1 MPERLTEC
9 LTRRGLLDPA
19 RGQEAIERQVL
30 LGGALDTCLLEMRLV
45 PEPALLDAMAA
56 AYGLATATPAEVTCP
71 LDTLASRAFPEQWAK
86 KHCLAPLTLDADRY
100 VLTVLSPAPPDVNL
114 LVRLGE
120 LLELTIRPLL
130 TAEYRV
136 HQRLSLLYDE
146 KPPERFR
153 ALIEQ
158 VADQASLSPRAMAS
172 ELSSP
177 RIIARPLTFGEAV
190 TRLKEARD
198 RDEIVHTA
206 LAYAHRDLD
215 YAAMFIVHDG
225 RLDGWAAAGGGSA
238 DVAQASLSLKVE
250 SAFKVVLDT
259 HAHYLGPLPSDPTHN
274 DLLASIGRVHPR
286 AALIVPI
293 RIKGRTIALMYGE
306 NGPRTIAPRL
316 AADLMLFTTHVQGA
330 LEGLLVRKKV
340 ASLSELQRAGDS
352 QVPAPQLEV
361 LSSQPDT
368 PRSELEIPP
377 PVIEHSTESALEEVI
392 ELAEVV
398 LESEPAMQAIGEHDT
413 PLVVRE
419 VDEDT
424 DRLAARGLTP
434 RRTGYKI
441 IKGEDSEDLD
451 GGLANLVETTGPLIP
466 APITPREGLL
476 ARITSGGYAAASPL
490 PREATPVSRSQDIV
504 PPAAFLPKFQA
515 PEEHFEPTF
524 EPPVESDDLPEL
536 HLAPPEPD
544 TDALAVAYTPQSDD
558 WSPVQVDQ
566 EAVRAEVDE
575 VPPEA
580 TNAFASAVLA
590 EGSDGALI
598 DELDQIPIDE
608 EPSDEEPSD
617 DVDAPEEIHVEEPE
631 PEPEPPGL
639 VAPNLPDSTTPMAM
653 ITNGLVARDH
663 GIVLDMKTAIEAL
676 PANTSSPDNADS
688 WDAVSV
694 ETWDEGAQKAQREM
708 RASLV
713 EDSTLPD
720 LSAEAWIRASSDL
733 VKPRPLPPEVM
744 ERAAMEVAEDPVP
757 LTRTRPIV
765 DAEAAEA
772 AADAQAAVAPADDE
786 PVPLTRMTSQIVRP
800 RSLIALPTQQPE
812 PARTERDVPEHRRD
826 ALLRPPTPAFPTP
839 AVQPRLPSGI
849 RSQPPAPAAQ
859 VQEQAPLPGKLV
871 APELATDPKI
881 ARAAQVEAEINGLL
895 ARLET
900 YEPTARRQAREAL
913 IAMGP
918 YVIPKLMERFP
929 GQVAL
934 DPFAPSATTLPPFV
948 DCGELLA
955 ILAAFGVDAHPYV
968 VRRLDAPDALQRF
981 FATYFY
987 AAVYAPDAIPR
998 LVQRLHDEEPR
1009 VCMLA
1014 ARTLF
1019 AYRELPEFASVL
1031 EHLHGRLD
1039 ATSLTARKHAA
1050 YLIGL
1055 FRDVSAVPLLIG
1067 LFDKKDKAMFD
1078 AAEGALAEITKQR
1091 IGPNAKKWRSWWSK
1105 NQARSRIGWL
1115 VDGLGSKEASMRR
1128 SSAEELRA
1136 VTGVDF
1142 GYDEDAPRKHRE
1154 DARQRWVKWWNDQY
1168 ALHKGRPDGDPAST

>member
-9 LTRRGLLDPA
+9 LIRRGLLDPA
-19 RGQEAIERQVL
+19 RGREAIERQVL

-56 AYGLATATPAEVTCP
+56 AYGLATATAAEVTCP

-86 KHCLAPLTLDADRY
+86 KHGLAPLTLDADRF

-158 VADQASLSPRAMAS
+158 VADHTSLLPRAMAS
-172 ELSSP
+172 EHSSM
-177 RIIARPLTFGEAV
+177 RVIARPLTFGEAV

-198 RDEIVHTA
+198 RDDIVHTA

-215 YAAMFIVHDG
+215 YAAMFIVHEN
-225 RLDGWAAAGGGSA
+225 RLDGWAAAGGGA
-238 DVAQASLSLKVE
+238 QDVTQASLSLKQE
-250 SAFKVVLDT
+250 SAFKVVLDSQ
-259 HAHYLGPLPSDPTHN
+259 AHYLGPLPSDHTHN
-274 DLLASIGRVHPR
+274 DLLARMGRSHPR
-286 AALIVPI
+286 AALIIPI

-330 LEGLLVRKKV
+330 LEGLLVRRR
-340 ASLSELQRAGDS
+340 ASLSELSRPAEA
-352 QVPAPQLEV
+352 PAPVRELEV
-361 LSSQPDT
+361 ISSQPDT
-368 PRSELEIPP
+368 PRSELMAPM
-377 PVIEHSTESALEEVI
+377 PVVENTTESALEEVI

-398 LESEPAMQAIGEHDT
+398 LEHEHEAEIQAAEAQNVRDTQENAESQAIGEHDT
-413 PLVVRE
+413 PVSVQNP

-424 DRLAARGLTP
+424 DRLAARGLMP
-434 RRTGYKI
+434 RRTNYSI
-441 IKGEDSEDLD
+441 RKGDDSEELSD
-451 GGLANLVETTGPLIP
+451 GPPTLVERTGPVIP
-466 APITPREGLL
+466 PSTPREGLL
-476 ARITSGGYAAASPL
+476 ARITSGVHSTASL
-490 PREATPVSRSQDIV
+490 QTPVPARPIEAPATEERPRLQDIV
-504 PPAAFLPKFQA
+504 PPAAFLPKLEQGMPASFD
-515 PEEHFEPTF
+515 PFEPHFE
-524 EPPVESDDLPEL
+524 EPVESGDLPHM
-536 HLAPPEPD
+536 HLAPPEQD
-544 TDALAVAYTPQSDD
+544 TDSLAVAYTPQSDD
-558 WSPVQVDQ
+558 WSPVQVERDDRVQ
-566 EAVRAEVDE
+566 EAEN

-580 TNAFASAVLA
+580 TNAFASALLA
-590 EGSDGALI
+590 EGADGALI
-598 DELDQIPIDE
+598 DELDEIPIDE
-608 EPSDEEPSD
+608 EEEPQVED
-617 DVDAPEEIHVEEPE
+617 RTEPVGLIAPDLPQNGAEIT
-631 PEPEPPGL
+631 
-639 VAPNLPDSTTPMAM
+639 APS
-653 ITNGLVARDH
+653 NGLVARDH
-663 GIVLDMKTAIEAL
+663 AIVLDMKTAIEAL
-676 PANTSSPDNADS
+676 PKNAGTLDNADS

-694 ETWDEGAQKAQREM
+694 ETWDDGAQKAAKEM

-733 VKPRPLPPEVM
+733 VKPRALPPEVM
-744 ERAAMEVAEDPVP
+744 ERAAMEVAEEPLP

-772 AADAQAAVAPADDE
+772 AADARAVEDE

-800 RSLIALPTQQPE
+800 RSLIP
-812 PARTERDVPEHRRD
+812 
-826 ALLRPPTPAFPTP
+826 
-839 AVQPRLPSGI
+839 LPSAGEAK
-849 RSQPPAPAAQ
+849 REMPS
-859 VQEQAPLPGKLV
+859 EGTEPLPGKLV

-881 ARAAQVEAEINGLL
+881 ARAAQLENEINGLL

-900 YEPTARRQAREAL
+900 YEPTARRGAREQL
-913 IAMGP
+913 IGMGP

-934 DPFAPSATTLPPFV
+934 DPFAPAATTLPPFV
-948 DCGELLA
+948 ECGELLA

-1019 AYRELPEFASVL
+1019 AYRELPEFAAVL
-1031 EHLHGRLD
+1031 EHLHGRLE
-1039 ATSLTARKHAA
+1039 ATSLAARKHAA

-1055 FRDVSAVPLLIG
+1055 FRDVSAVPLLIN
-1067 LFDKKDKAMFD
+1067 LFDRKDKAMFE

-1091 IGPNAKKWRSWWSK
+1091 LGPNVKKWRSWWSK

-1115 VDGLGSKEASMRR
+1115 IDGLGSKEASMRR

-1154 DARQRWVKWWNDQY
+1154 DARVRWVRWWNDQY
-1168 ALHKGRPDGDPAST
+1168 ALHHGRPDGDPATP